1 MRLAS
6 VNKISLEILRPA
18 ACPRD
23 PEILNDAKNYCTD
36 KGQTRSRGQAA
47 GRRISKAA
55 GRRGLKCKQSRSNL
69 NSKQSLVKAV
79 FILSTLF
86 LVGCGFHLRGYVSM
100 PKGLRDVS
108 IIVESVNRDIAP
120 MLKEQLN
127 AYHIRVPEDPENA
140 HYWLILEQDKEEQH
154 ITAVSSSTTPR
165 QYQMNYQITFK
176 LQAANGKEI
185 IPSTHI
191 TTTRQITINSN
202 RILGSSDE
210 ENTLKHEMRKDAVI
224 QIMDRIGHQKL

>member
-1 MRLAS
+1 MHGLRLG
-6 VNKISLEILRPA
+6 KIIFLL
-18 ACPRD
+18 C
-23 PEILNDAKNYCTD
+23 
-36 KGQTRSRGQAA
+36 
-47 GRRISKAA
+47 
-55 GRRGLKCKQSRSNL
+55 NL
-69 NSKQSLVKAV
+69 L
-79 FILSTLF
+79 LL
-86 LVGCGFHLRGYVSM
+86 GCGFHLRGFVSM
-100 PKGLRDVS
+100 PKGLREVA
-108 IIVESVNRDIAP
+108 IIVESVNRDLAP

-127 AYHIRVPEDPENA
+127 AYHIRVPEDPEDA
-140 HYWLILEQDKEEQH
+140 QFWLILEQDKEEQH

-185 IPSTHI
+185 IPSTHV

-224 QIMDRIGHQKL
+224 QIMDHIGHQTL